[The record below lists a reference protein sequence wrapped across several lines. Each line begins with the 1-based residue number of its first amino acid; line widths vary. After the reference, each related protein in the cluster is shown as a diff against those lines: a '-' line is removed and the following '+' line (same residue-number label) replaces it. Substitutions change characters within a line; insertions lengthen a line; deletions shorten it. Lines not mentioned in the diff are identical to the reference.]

1 MQNWSHIAHAAK
13 DILTV
18 CLAKGIDQAL
28 TTQQGEDWFQKF
40 LEADALEK
48 PTAQITKNGQRSVRD
63 LDLQALLKILRFRRN
78 LTQKVLSYYG
88 YFSDFD
94 SFSAEGQ
101 MQQMTNLLDRL
112 INDFRNRIEAHARA
126 ADIEKE
132 LSGEGVDRIYGYE
145 EAYQDMYKLTRIFG
159 TVTDSNGIPY
169 AQHMAALTE
178 PQPKPRKRW
187 PLFAGIAAALALVIG
202 LTLWLLPGK
211 SANAYRDEREP
222 EVVKDEVVMQP
233 IQVYYD
239 GEELVAECY
248 LVNGTDE
255 KVSEIDVYSFRIMA
269 GGREIAAADFG
280 TISKLKLKPG
290 DSIQWQFRFP
300 KETIFVHN
308 AKLTDLNIEFHCT
321 PS

>member
-28 TTQQGEDWFQKF
+28 TVQCGEDWFQKF
-40 LEADALEK
+40 LEADAQEK

-78 LTQKVLSYYG
+78 LTQQVLSHYG
-88 YFSDFD
+88 CFSDFD

-178 PQPKPRKRW
+178 PKKEKKRW
-187 PLFAGIAAALALVIG
+187 PIFAGIAAALALVVG
-202 LTLWLLPGK
+202 LTIWLLPGK
-211 SANAYRDEREP
+211 SATAYRDEREP
-222 EVVKDEVVMQP
+222 EVVKDEVVIQP

-239 GEELVAECY
+239 DGELVAECY
-248 LVNGTDE
+248 LVNGTD
-255 KVSEIDVYSFRIMA
+255 KKITEIDVYSLRVIA
-269 GGREIAAADFG
+269 GDREIAAADFG
-280 TISKLKLKPG
+280 TITNLKLKSG
-290 DSIQWQFRFP
+290 ESIKWQFCFP
-300 KETIFVHN
+300 KETVFVHN
-308 AKLTDLNIEFHCT
+308 AKLTDLHIEFLCN